1 VVRMGSLIEFLKRE
15 TAVNALEKSI
25 KHAQIVQKCVKTLD
39 EGIKVLL
46 KEKKPEKAD
55 QIFEKVDTLEGEADE
70 LRREIQKDISKGELN
85 PSVRQNLSHLIKRM
99 DDVANCCTGVARRIT
114 TIEGEFWEQSSE
126 QTILIILEMME
137 NTVKAVDLLDKMVID
152 LLGKRKQIKEFA
164 SQINQ
169 HEHEVDI
176 LNIKLRKSLHETKYD
191 VNYFTAFTAG
201 NVFDIIEAISDSI
214 EAVADYIM
222 VLLTSSE
229 VL

>member
-1 VVRMGSLIEFLKRE
+1 MGSLIEFLKRE

-25 KHAQIVQKCVKTLD
+25 KHAQIVQQCVKTLD
-39 EGIKVLL
+39 SGINVLL
-46 KEKKPEKAD
+46 KDKNHEKAD
-55 QIFEKVDTLEGEADE
+55 QIFEKVDTLEGSADD

-114 TIEGEFWEQSSE
+114 TIAVKFWEQSSE
-126 QTILIILEMME
+126 QTITIVLKMME
-137 NTVKAVDLLDKMVID
+137 NTVKAVDLLDKLVID
-152 LLGKRKQIKEFA
+152 LLGERKHIKDFA
-164 SQINQ
+164 KQINQ
-169 HEHEVDI
+169 YEHEVDI

-222 VLLTSSE
+222 VLLTSSD

>member
-1 VVRMGSLIEFLKRE
+1 MGSLIEFLKRE

>member
-1 VVRMGSLIEFLKRE
+1 MGSLIEFLKRE

-25 KHAQIVQKCVKTLD
+25 KHAQIVQDCVRTLD
-39 EGIKVLL
+39 SGINVLL
-46 KEKKPEKAD
+46 RERNHDKAD
-55 QIFEKVDTLEGEADE
+55 EIFEKVDSLEGSADD

-99 DDVANCCTGVARRIT
+99 DDVANCCTGVARRIIT
-114 TIEGEFWEQSSE
+114 VEVEFWEQSSE
-126 QTILIILEMME
+126 QTINLILNMME
-137 NTVKAVDLLDKMVID
+137 NTVKAVELLDKLVID
-152 LLGKRKQIKEFA
+152 LLGERKNIKEYA
-164 SQINQ
+164 REINQ
-169 HEHEVDI
+169 SEHEVDI

-222 VLLTSSE
+222 VLLTSSD

>member
-1 VVRMGSLIEFLKRE
+1 MGSLIEFLKRE

-25 KHAQIVQKCVKTLD
+25 KHAQIVQDCVRTLD
-39 EGIKVLL
+39 LGINVLL
-46 KEKKPEKAD
+46 KERNLDKAD
-55 QIFEKVDTLEGEADE
+55 EIFEKVDNLEGSADD

-99 DDVANCCTGVARRIT
+99 DDVANCCTGVARRIRT
-114 TIEGEFWEQSSE
+114 VEVEFWEQSSE
-126 QTILIILEMME
+126 KTITLILSMME
-137 NTVKAVDLLDKMVID
+137 NTVKAVELLDKLVID
-152 LLGKRKQIKEFA
+152 LLGERKHIKEYA
-164 SQINQ
+164 REINQ
-169 HEHEVDI
+169 SEHEVDI

-222 VLLTSSE
+222 VLLTSSD